1 MYKLLDTILNN
12 KLNKSL
18 NKKNGFR
25 LEKEQVGFRNGLGWE
40 VNIIKLI
47 ESIRFKKQRTN
58 I

>member
-25 LEKEQVGFRNGLGWE
+25 LEREQVGFRNGLGCE